1 MANIIPDNNLQVSS
15 QPWARELQKRLEE
28 LERNFNLQRIN
39 SNTVDSQLQSSYKRL
54 DTAVK
59 NIDTVYVDVDALT
72 QISNNAVIT
81 ASQAMIDISTLSSL
95 VQSGPAPVPTE
106 ANSATGF
113 GYIGVPQISTD
124 TSITG
129 TDTNWPSY
137 AGQHIYTTVT
147 GQTHTLPDNAT
158 IPLQIGTRI
167 IFINAASVSTTIA
180 IGGTDVLRLA
190 GTATVGS
197 RTLAAHGVA
206 TAIKITDTSWTIFG
220 NALT

>member
-1 MANIIPDNNLQVSS
+1 MANIIPDNNLQLSS

-72 QISNNAVIT
+72 EISNNAVTT
-81 ASQAMIDISTLSSL
+81 ANGVLTL
-95 VQSGPAPVPTE
+95 VQSGPAPTPTT

-113 GYIGVPQISTD
+113 GYIGVPQFSTA

-137 AGQHIYTTVT
+137 AGDHIYTTVT
-147 GQTHTLPDNAT
+147 GQTHTLPANAT

-167 IFINAASVSTTIA
+167 IFINADGVSTTIA
-180 IGGTDVLRLA
+180 IGGTDVLRLS

-197 RTLAAHGVA
+197 RTLASNGVA
-206 TAIKITDTSWTIFG
+206 TAIKITATSWTIFG
-220 NALT
+220 NGLT